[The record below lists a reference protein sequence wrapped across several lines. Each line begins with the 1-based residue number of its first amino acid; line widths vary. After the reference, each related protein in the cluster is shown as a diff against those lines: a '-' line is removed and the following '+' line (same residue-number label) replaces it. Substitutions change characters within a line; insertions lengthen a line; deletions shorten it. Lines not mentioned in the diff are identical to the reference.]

1 MAVPKKKT
9 SKGRTSRRHKSYVR
23 KQVSRMQE
31 NLNLGTCADC
41 GATKLNHHVCKSCG
55 KYNGM
60 QILDM
65 SKEIDKITTL
75 KA

>member
-9 SKGRTSRRHKSYVR
+9 SKGRTSRRHKAYVR
-23 KQVSRMQE
+23 KQTARMQKD
-31 NLNLGTCADC
+31 LNLSICPDC
-41 GATKLNHHVCKSCG
+41 GATKLNHHVCKGCG
-55 KYNGM
+55 KYNGK
-60 QILDM
+60 QVLDM